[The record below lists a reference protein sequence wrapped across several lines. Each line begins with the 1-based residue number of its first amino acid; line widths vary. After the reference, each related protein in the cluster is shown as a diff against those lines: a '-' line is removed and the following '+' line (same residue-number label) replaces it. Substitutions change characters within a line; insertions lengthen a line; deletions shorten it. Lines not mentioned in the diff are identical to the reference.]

1 MLTFFVWLVFVSI
14 KLVDG
19 YICDLQP
26 GISKCDVQGVSEC
39 DLQRRV
45 SVIIDSTAEISNKDF
60 DIQIEI
66 VKLLFPKFNIG
77 RLLFSAQVY
86 YDKCSELP
94 SAYEEGFYK
103 IKTDFQSRISLLQY
117 RKSDAK
123 FNLNC
128 SLQIYENIE
137 NLLPV
142 SSSENFGIILTKHVK
157 IPESAIYDGIYY
169 TALLYKSPREP
180 FLRQISKK
188 SSDIPVLITEL
199 MDSICPKTTTD
210 LIKIIFSTT
219 ALKQEFSELELAKST
234 INLKAESL
242 LRHYDTLT
250 STFKENKHSEATLIL
265 KSSFEK
271 RITYSINTHSVSE
284 FNSTEI
290 FLLNSLFPNF
300 SSYLQPGSTILD
312 RPLLTTMLDSSL
324 LNSVYEKKPINKTN
338 NQELFETIKDLYQ
351 TIFKSSTIIRFKQI
365 LATSLYP
372 SNSKNMES
380 KNQTD
385 LFSLNTDF
393 QRYNKLV
400 TQTMYKQTV
409 DTSEMITNE
418 DSSTM
423 VFEVD
428 SHIDLSSF
436 QMYAST
442 YSLMFTSTLNQIYKS
457 SFSYSPSFSQ
467 IFTKHS
473 YIQNTDNI
481 ETPLFTNSKILM
493 NTDSPQII
501 FSQMY
506 TEYFGTKNTDNK
518 KTPLL
523 TSFSFFSSSFVSSNV
538 LSSSFSQ
545 TYTIFSDD
553 KNIES
558 SKTVLF
564 TSFLMY
570 SSVLLNSETTPKIQ
584 STTEWLQI
592 SPINY
597 VSKLEKSSIQSINSF
612 SLPITSTINPSFS
625 TKKYAFSQDFS
636 TRRNQSYIN
645 KLFTTKSTINLTVSS
660 SAMLEN
666 IVWKNVFIKKIN
678 DFIERKAT
686 ILQLQDQDWIHEFVK
701 NASTILTDVG
711 NFNNTEIINESNELI
726 EYIEDVLMSI
736 GTNFPIGSNLTYET
750 NEIAFEISL
759 VKPALFAGYIFKRKN
774 ETLQLPYDLFHN
786 LSADKIVIVAM
797 TYKRLPSMI
806 SKRENIWYNEQVIS
820 ISTSALIQTPFKT
833 PLFYKLQIEGE
844 KWTDFL
850 CVYWNKSDWS
860 SNGCELSQIN
870 HTLVS
875 CQCNHMTSFSILL
888 QIKSHEV
895 SKTNQF
901 ILSMITYIGC
911 GASIIGCLSL
921 ILIYLMCGRLAIID
935 RNIVHINLAIAITL
949 SNSLFLTA
957 DSVFKYK
964 SICLAVS
971 LALLYSFLATFFW
984 MLVEGIH
991 VYLMVVIVFKST
1003 RRLTVYMIIGWVLPA
1018 LIVALAGVKFHKQL
1032 VRQDFCWL
1040 STENHMIWFFA
1051 APSLLIMIINS
1062 VILTSTLKA
1071 SLKMTVEPGEF
1082 KRLRKMARL
1091 TLLLMP
1097 IFGLTWVFGL
1107 LAINQQTI
1115 IFQYIFT
1122 ATNSFQGLFIFIC
1135 YCLLN
1140 NEVKRE
1146 YVQVK
1151 QRSINYLSSKS
1162 TGTTDVGFSSN
1173 IHPHQRWRFKDAL
1186 SISDSTSVKLTK
1198 FKSIQSTPYYQ
1209 ECKDTDIPESITEAL
1224 YKKSKNYSIELLKLS
1239 QNDDRVSVD
1248 SNDPILSPNTCKTV
1262 GSLQNEPLEINNKSM
1277 RQKTFY
1283 SVMKAYQ
1290 F

>member
-1 MLTFFVWLVFVSI
+1 MGTVV
-14 KLVDG
+14 
-19 YICDLQP
+19 CDLQP
-26 GISKCDVQGVSEC
+26 GISKCDLQGVSEC

-77 RLLFSAQVY
+77 RFLFSAQVY

-94 SAYEEGFYK
+94 SAYEEGFYN
-103 IKTDFQSRISLLQY
+103 IQTDFQSRISLLQY

-137 NLLPV
+137 NLLSV
-142 SSSENFGIILTKHVK
+142 SSSENFGIILTKLIK
-157 IPESAIYDGIYY
+157 IPESATYDGIYY

-199 MDSICPKTTTD
+199 MDSICPKTSTD
-210 LIKIIFSTT
+210 LIKRMEVFSTT
-219 ALKQEFSELELAKST
+219 VPQQEFSELELAKST

-242 LRHYDTLT
+242 FRHYDTLT
-250 STFKENKHSEATLIL
+250 STFKENKHFEATSIL
-265 KSSFEK
+265 KNSFEK
-271 RITYSINTHSVSE
+271 RIPYSINTHSVLE
-284 FNSTEI
+284 FNSTEN
-290 FLLNSLFPNF
+290 FLLNYSLFSNF
-300 SSYLQPGSTILD
+300 SSYLQPASTMLD
-312 RPLLTTMLDSSL
+312 WPLLTTMLDSSF
-324 LNSVYEKKPINKTN
+324 LNSVYEKTQINKTN
-338 NQELFETIKDLYQ
+338 NQDLFETIKNLYQ
-351 TIFKSSTIIRFKQI
+351 TIFKPSTIIQFKHI

-372 SNSKNMES
+372 STSKNVES

-385 LFSLNTDF
+385 LLSLNTDF

-409 DTSEMITNE
+409 NTSEIITNNY
-418 DSSTM
+418 SSTM
-423 VFEVD
+423 VHEVD

-442 YSLMFTSTLNQIYKS
+442 YSQMFTSTLDQIYKS
-457 SFSYSPSFSQ
+457 GFSHSPSFSQ
-467 IFTKHS
+467 IFAKHS
-473 YIQNTDNI
+473 YIQNTKNI
-481 ETPLFTNSKILM
+481 ETPSFTNSKILM
-493 NTDSPQII
+493 TINSPQVI

-506 TEYFGTKNTDNK
+506 TEYFGTKNIDNK
-518 KTPLL
+518 KTPVL

-538 LSSSFSQ
+538 LNSSFSH
-545 TYTIFSDD
+545 TIFSDD

-564 TSFLMY
+564 TSFIMY
-570 SSVLLNSETTPKIQ
+570 SSVLLNSETTPIIQ
-584 STTEWLQI
+584 SVPELLQI
-592 SPINY
+592 SPIKH
-597 VSKLEKSSIQSINSF
+597 VSTLDKSLIQNINSF
-612 SLPITSTINPSFS
+612 LLPITSTVNLSFS
-625 TKKYAFSQDFS
+625 TKKDVFSQDFS
-636 TRRNQSYIN
+636 TRRNQSYTN
-645 KLFTTKSTINLTVSS
+645 KLCTTKSTINLTASS
-660 SAMLEN
+660 SVMLEK

-711 NFNNTEIINESNELI
+711 SFNNTEITTESNELI
-726 EYIEDVLMSI
+726 EYIENVLMSI
-736 GTNFPIGSNLTYET
+736 GTNIPIGSNLTYET
-750 NEIAFEISL
+750 SEIAFEISL
-759 VKPALFAGYIFKRKN
+759 VKPALFTGYIFKRKN

-806 SKRENIWYNEQVIS
+806 TKRENIWYNEQVIS
-820 ISTSALIQTPFKT
+820 ISTSTLVRTPFKT
-833 PLFYKLQIEGE
+833 PLFYKLQIEGK

-870 HTLVS
+870 RTLVS

-991 VYLMVVIVFKST
+991 VYLMVVIVFKSA

-1051 APSLLIMIINS
+1051 APSLLIMIINC

-1122 ATNSFQGLFIFIC
+1122 AINSFQGLFIFIC

-1186 SISDSTSVKLTK
+1186 SVSDSTSVKLTK

-1248 SNDPILSPNTCKTV
+1248 SNDPILSLSACKTV